1 MTDLF
6 SGQEAPLA
14 DRMRPRT
21 LAEFIGQRHL
31 LGEGRLLRRA
41 IEADRLTSSIF
52 FGPPGCGKTTLASI
66 IANSTKSAFV
76 QLNAVTSGVAD
87 VRKVIADAQER
98 RAYGQSTYLLLDEC
112 HRWSKAQSDSILPA
126 IERGIIRFIGSTTE
140 NPMVSM
146 TPAIVS
152 RCRVF
157 QFEPLTE
164 RDVLTAMR
172 RAIDDPERG
181 YGQMNIIADDDALRH
196 IARIA
201 GGDTRAALG
210 AVELAVLTTPADAQ
224 GSIHIT
230 LAVAEESIQKPM
242 IRCDE
247 SLYYDMLSAF
257 CKSLRGSDS
266 DAALAWFARLIYAGV
281 DPKLIARRIIAHA
294 SEDVGLANPIAM
306 LQAEAAARAVEFV
319 GMPEA
324 RLPLAQAIIAICESP
339 KSNSVCA
346 AVDAAMADA
355 EKGGYG
361 AVPVHLRDTHYAGHD
376 RIGSGDGYKYP
387 HDYPG
392 HYVRQNYMPVELQ
405 GKKYYFPSDMGHEA
419 TIRKNQEIRED
430 ANEAFDAVSGEY
442 FRQESDELRH
452 HHQQSG
458 DFADSGRDDA
468 GGNIAAV
475 RLQPAHDAAA
485 CRRCGGGDYLGR
497 GDGHLRS
504 HVHPAAAESAGR
516 DGRHHRRHGKTEQH
530 PPRPAA

>member
-112 HRWSKAQSDSILPA
+112 HRWSKAQSDSILHA

-181 YGQMNIIADDDALRH
+181 YGQMHIIADDDALRH

-224 GSIHIT
+224 GIIHIT

-266 DAALAWFARLIYAGV
+266 DAALAWFARLIYVGV

-339 KSNSVCA
+339 KSNSVCV

-419 TIRKNQEIRED
+419 TIRKNQEIRE
-430 ANEAFDAVSGEY
+430 
-442 FRQESDELRH
+442 
-452 HHQQSG
+452 
-458 DFADSGRDDA
+458 GR
-468 GGNIAAV
+468 
-475 RLQPAHDAAA
+475 
-485 CRRCGGGDYLGR
+485 
-497 GDGHLRS
+497 
-504 HVHPAAAESAGR
+504 
-516 DGRHHRRHGKTEQH
+516 K
-530 PPRPAA
+530 